1 MFHLDDLPNEL
12 FLIIFS
18 YLTKFELLES
28 FLKLNIR
35 FNILLSNYIH
45 HLYFSSILTKNQLDK
60 YSQSYFPFINNYI
73 YSLTFDNYQIGNDF
87 LEKTKFIQLENLS
100 RIKLIDNGID
110 LQEDLLQR
118 FKPDTLNLVI
128 TSLNQE
134 NKRWK
139 FLSTSVKRLQ
149 IELETGEN
157 AKKYLRSDF
166 SF

>member
-1 MFHLDDLPNEL
+1 MFHLEDLPNEL

-35 FNILLSNYIH
+35 LNILLSNSIH
-45 HLYFSSILTKNQLDK
+45 HLYFSSILTKNQLDT
-60 YSQSYFPFINNYI
+60 YSQNYFPFINNYI

-157 AKKYLRSDF
+157 AKKYLRFGF